1 MPRVLQLYSTFLE
14 SSANEAPDC
23 NLHQEDS
30 TSGNSPNKI
39 ILCSERGQQKILD
52 GAKPKP

>member
-1 MPRVLQLYSTFLE
+1 MPRVLQSVVLDLFGVVGE
-14 SSANEAPDC
+14 RSS